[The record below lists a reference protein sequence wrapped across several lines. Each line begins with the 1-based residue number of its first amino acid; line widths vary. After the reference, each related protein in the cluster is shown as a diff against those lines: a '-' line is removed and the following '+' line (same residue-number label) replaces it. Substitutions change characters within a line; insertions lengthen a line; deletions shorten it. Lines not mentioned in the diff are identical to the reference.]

1 MGNAFH
7 EVGCAMEKTIAVIGQ
22 TNIILD
28 AELLNDLQ
36 CHHDDLL
43 GDQQKNLSLMPLWDH
58 LAFA

>member
-1 MGNAFH
+1 M
-7 EVGCAMEKTIAVIGQ
+7 VPMIVVTGQ

-28 AELLNDLQ
+28 AELLLNDLQ

-43 GDQQKNLSLMPLWDH
+43 GDQQKNLSLIPLWDH

>member
-1 MGNAFH
+1 MVPMI
-7 EVGCAMEKTIAVIGQ
+7 VGTRQ

-28 AELLNDLQ
+28 AELLLNDLQ

-43 GDQQKNLSLMPLWDH
+43 GDQQKNLSLIPLWDH